1 MGTSANIASRL
12 RRRAEL
18 TPDKRA
24 LVFPVGTG
32 PGEMTE
38 FDAWTYLRL
47 DRTSDAYARGLR
59 KVGIARGTK
68 TIVMLRPSPDLYA
81 VVFAL
86 FKLGAVPVIV
96 DPGMGAKRM
105 LHCYA
110 RAKAEAFVGLPI
122 AHAVRA
128 VCRTAFTAVRIKVTV
143 GSPRIGGGHTLSRIA
158 EPSDESLAIAPV
170 AGDDPVVINFT
181 TGSTGP
187 ARGVEYTHA
196 GVAAMCDALPALYG
210 DEYGDADGDAAG
222 AVTFVT
228 LPMLALFDCLLGA
241 TAVVAPMDPTK
252 PAHVDA
258 GRLAA
263 AITDLECTHMFASP
277 ALLNR
282 LGEDLA
288 RAGRSLPSL
297 RRVLSGGAPVSVR
310 ILRRFRSLL
319 SDDARVSATYGA
331 TEALPMA
338 SVESREVLGELA
350 GRTAAGGGSCAGYP
364 TEGLSVR
371 IIAVTD
377 DVLPAFPHE
386 PLPPH
391 APSKTAPGQVGE
403 IVIRGP
409 IVSPRYHDD
418 PANDALAK
426 MQDAGG
432 AWHRTGDLGYVD
444 EAGRL
449 WFVGR
454 KSQRVITEKGP
465 RYTVQC
471 EGIFSAH
478 PDVSRAALV
487 GVGPRGRKKPV
498 LCVELAAPEA
508 AGEGA
513 GGGTRRRS
521 AERLDAIARELRE
534 LAKGHPLTRDIE
546 DFLFHPG
553 FPVDIRH
560 NAKIERE
567 QLAVWA
573 SKRVPHERG
582 AEAAGDARRPSRK
595 WARVVPVA
603 GWVFLLYGAI
613 FPLEHPVLRALWAID
628 FALSV
633 GAHAL
638 QLFAAIPAGRRAGYP
653 LATIVFCTM
662 LFGATWWK
670 LVEPRELRGR
680 ALVSGGSV

>member
-1 MGTSANIASRL
+1 MGHPLEPEAPRGAEANIASRL

-24 LVFPVGTG
+24 IVFPVGSSGTK
-32 PGEMTE
+32 T
-38 FDAWTYLRL
+38 AWDTWSYRRL
-47 DRTSDAYARGLR
+47 DRTSDAHARGLQR
-59 KVGIARGTK
+59 VGIGRGTK
-68 TIVMLRPSPDLYA
+68 TIVMLRPGPDLYA

-96 DPGMGAKRM
+96 DPGMGVKRM
-105 LHCYA
+105 LHCYG
-110 RAKAEAFVGLPI
+110 RAKAEAFVGLPV
-122 AHAVRA
+122 AHAVR
-128 VCRTAFTAVRIKVTV
+128 VLCREAFAAVRIRVTV
-143 GSPRIGGGHTLSRIA
+143 GSPQIGGGYTLSRIA
-158 EPSDESLAIAPV
+158 EPSDEPLAIAPV
-170 AGDDPVVINFT
+170 AGDEPVVINFT

-196 GVAAMCDALPALYG
+196 GVAAMCDALPPLYG
-210 DEYGDADGDAAG
+210 DAAA

-258 GRLAA
+258 ARLAA
-263 AITDLECTHMFASP
+263 AITELECTHMFASP
-277 ALLNR
+277 ALLHR

-288 RAGRSLPSL
+288 STGTALPSL
-297 RRVLSGGAPVSVR
+297 RRVLSGGAPVSAR
-310 ILRRFRSLL
+310 ILRRLRSLL
-319 SDDARVSATYGA
+319 SHDALVSATYGA

-338 SVESREVLGELA
+338 SVESRELLGELA
-350 GRTAAGGGSCAGYP
+350 ATTATGGGSCAGYP
-364 TEGLSVR
+364 TDGLSVR
-371 IIAVTD
+371 IVAVTD
-377 DVLPAFPHE
+377 DVLPALSRD
-386 PLPPH
+386 PLPH
-391 APSKTAPGQVGE
+391 GE
-403 IVIRGP
+403 IGEIAGRGA

-418 PANDALAK
+418 PEKDALAK
-426 MQDAGG
+426 VPDPGG

-444 EAGRL
+444 DAGRL

-454 KSQRVITEKGP
+454 KSQRVLTEKGP

-471 EGIFSAH
+471 EGIFGAH
-478 PDVSRAALV
+478 PDVYRAALV
-487 GVGPRGRKKPV
+487 GVGPRGREKPV
-498 LCVELAAPEA
+498 LCVELAAPSR
-508 AGEGA
+508 G
-513 GGGTRRRS
+513 
-521 AERLDAIARELRE
+521 ERLDAIARELRE
-534 LAKGHPLTRDIE
+534 LAKGHPLTSDIE

-567 QLAVWA
+567 QLAAWA
-573 SKRVPHERG
+573 SRRVPHERREEG
-582 AEAAGDARRPSRK
+582 AGDAGRVSPR

-603 GWVFLLYGAI
+603 GWVFLFYGAM
-613 FPLEHPVLRALWAID
+613 FPLAHPVLRALWAID
-628 FALSV
+628 LVLSV

-638 QLFAAIPAGRRAGYP
+638 QLFAAVPAGRRAGYP

-662 LFGATWWK
+662 LLGATWWK

-680 ALVSGGSV
+680 ALVPGGSV